1 MLKGFPEPDY
11 ISISES
17 DPAFTRRLC
26 CASSADLPPFAW
38 TDGGAW
44 DFLYMYNRDIIEKR
58 FHQSVPEEDL
68 AAFTGTLR
76 GLLRFMSD
84 MFPRSKIVWINV
96 HPLNN
101 EDLAA
106 KHAWGGGYFQPPLD
120 TTQDSVLFPPL
131 FAQRRLTQHAQA
143 LRKTAA
149 EEEVDSLDVSHVVG
163 RDYAAPYLR
172 HLTHGLSS
180 ICFIVLE
187 TQRLIQFER
196 VLARERY
203 RPPKHAPPC
212 GDGGDDL

>member
-1 MLKGFPEPDY
+1 MNFV
-11 ISISES
+11 
-17 DPAFTRRLC
+17 
-26 CASSADLPPFAW
+26 W

-44 DFLYMYNRDIIEKR
+44 DFLYMYNRDILEKR
-58 FHQSVPEEDL
+58 FHQSIPEEDL

-76 GLLRFMSD
+76 GLLRFMTD
-84 MFPRSKIVWINV
+84 MFPRSKVVWINV

-120 TTQDSVLFPPL
+120 TTKDSILFPPL

-149 EEEVDSLDVSHVVG
+149 EEEVDSLDVSHAIR
-163 RDYAAPYLR
+163 RDFAASCGLTTDTYLPS
-172 HLTHGLSS
+172 TCST
-180 ICFIVLE
+180 VLE
-187 TQRLIQFER
+187 TQRLIQLER
-196 VLARERY
+196 VLARERHCS
-203 RPPKHAPPC
+203 PKHAPAS